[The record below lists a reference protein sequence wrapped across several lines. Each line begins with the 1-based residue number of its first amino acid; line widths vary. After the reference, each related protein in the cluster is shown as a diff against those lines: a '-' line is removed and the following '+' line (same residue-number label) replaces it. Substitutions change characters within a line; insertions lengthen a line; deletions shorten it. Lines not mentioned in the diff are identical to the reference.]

1 MFVQI
6 VYGELYTVDKPHRV
20 NQICVHNPILRTWKK
35 FVYTNN
41 GGQLKENIFISG
53 KSHYLFMVWFAYDEA
68 VYLTD
73 SEYRDPQGLVSDR
86 YRAWISHCLAK

>member
-1 MFVQI
+1 M
-6 VYGELYTVDKPHRV
+6 
-20 NQICVHNPILRTWKK
+20 
-35 FVYTNN
+35 
-41 GGQLKENIFISG
+41 KENIFISG

-86 YRAWISHCLAK
+86 YRA